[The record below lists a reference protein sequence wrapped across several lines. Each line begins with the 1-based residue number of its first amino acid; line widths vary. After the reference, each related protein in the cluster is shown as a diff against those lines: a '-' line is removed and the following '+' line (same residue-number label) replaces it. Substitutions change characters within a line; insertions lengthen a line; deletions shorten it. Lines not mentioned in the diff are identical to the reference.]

1 MGLQVSSCI
10 NIFEYI
16 LQPLILLGG
25 NVPSVVI
32 RKSESGK
39 HGLEALFSPQY
50 TFTEASFGST
60 ENVLSFSVCDVGQIC

>member
-1 MGLQVSSCI
+1 MIRNDFGIASKQLYKYFRIHFQTFD
-10 NIFEYI
+10 N
-16 LQPLILLGG
+16 LGG

-60 ENVLSFSVCDVGQIC
+60 ENVLST